1 MTEWDLKLKKNE
13 AEILL
18 FLLDAIREDSKDLC
32 DNLEV
37 QESDF
42 AQVNAKV
49 QVACIN
55 LSVNEAIKAGGQ

>member
-18 FLLDAIREDSKDLC
+18 FLLDAIREDCKDLC

-49 QVACIN
+49 QIACIN
-55 LSVNEAIKAGGQ
+55 LSVSEAFAGGQE

>member
-1 MTEWDLKLKKNE
+1 MTEWDLKLTKNE

-37 QESDF
+37 QE
-42 AQVNAKV
+42 
-49 QVACIN
+49 
-55 LSVNEAIKAGGQ
+55 